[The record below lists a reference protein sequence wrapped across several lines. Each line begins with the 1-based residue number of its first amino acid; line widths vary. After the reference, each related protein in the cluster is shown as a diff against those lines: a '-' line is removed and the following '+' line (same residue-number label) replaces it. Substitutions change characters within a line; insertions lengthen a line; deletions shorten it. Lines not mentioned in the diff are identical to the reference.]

1 MNSRRLRLPTVLLT
15 IVAAPLVLAALAGCG
30 NALPVGDSSEFSR
43 HTATGDFWQ
52 VGVQYPEGDIGD
64 CSDDGA
70 VADGIMSADAP
81 SSRYVWTL
89 TQESGET
96 DAERIAD
103 CLKSGLTSGTI
114 TIYEPA
120 E

>member
-1 MNSRRLRLPTVLLT
+1 MKSQSRKLAAVLLT
-15 IVAAPLVLAALAGCG
+15 FVAVPLLTVTLAGCG
-30 NALPVGDSSEFSR
+30 DAPPADDNSEFSR
-43 HTATGDFWQ
+43 QPTTDDFWQ
-52 VGVQYPEGDIGD
+52 VGVQYPEGDVGD
-64 CSDDGA
+64 CGDDGSI
-70 VADGIMSADAP
+70 ADGIMSADAP

-103 CLKSGLTSGTI
+103 CLKSGLTGGTI